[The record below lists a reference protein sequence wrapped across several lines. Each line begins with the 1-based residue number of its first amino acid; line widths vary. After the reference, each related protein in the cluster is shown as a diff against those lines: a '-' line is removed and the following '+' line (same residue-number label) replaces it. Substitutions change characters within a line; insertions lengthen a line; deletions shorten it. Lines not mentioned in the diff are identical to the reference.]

1 MLRPAKF
8 DGNILALDVA
18 RLFQAAAECSDERRP
33 LIGRAAVQMADHRH
47 RRLLRAR
54 GKRPRR
60 RRAAEQRDER
70 AAPDHS
76 ITSSAPASSV
86 AGTVRL
92 SILAVC
98 ALMTNSSLVACTTGS
113 SAGLAPLRTRPA

>member
-18 RLFQAAAECSDERRP
+18 RLFQAAAKCSDERRP

-47 RRLLRAR
+47 RWLLRSR
-54 GKRPRR
+54 RDRPSR
-60 RRAAEQRDER
+60 RRAAEQRDEL

-76 ITSSAPASSV
+76 ITSSARAS
-86 AGTVRL
+86 TVGGMSRPMV
-92 SILAVC
+92 LAVFV
-98 ALMTNSSLVACTTGS
+98 LITSSYLVGA
-113 SAGLAPLRTRPA
+113 